1 MSKIFKCQS
10 CGTKYPVDDESEYD
24 VSICKW
30 CDQNY
35 YFDENVLDPAKQR
48 IKAEQAFNSK
58 MKGGNNGKPT

>member
-35 YFDENVLDPAKQR
+35 YFDENKDKFIR
-48 IKAEQAFNSK
+48 R
-58 MKGGNNGKPT
+58 